1 MPGPTPSAHPGSRL
15 PSFVPESKPVYIASD
30 AHLGASPPGQ
40 RRAFLR
46 WLVHAAG
53 DAREIIINGDLFDFW
68 FEYRWGITRG
78 HDEALSILRD
88 VVLAGVPVTL
98 VGGNHDWWGGR
109 YLEDIVGVEFLK
121 KPVRRTIAGHRTFLA
136 HGDGLGAGDH
146 GYRLMSRVLR
156 SPVTQFAFE
165 LLPVAFGDR
174 IAGGV
179 SKTEDRWDQWGER
192 QEARSAALE
201 AFAVD
206 LLESDPELDLVLL
219 GHTHLP
225 MVREVGSERWYVNSG
240 DWVFHQSYVVLEEG
254 EAPRLLDWRDRP

>member
-1 MPGPTPSAHPGSRL
+1 M
-15 PSFVPESKPVYIASD
+15 PESKPVYIASD
-30 AHLGASPPGQ
+30 AHLGASPPGHRQ
-40 RRAFLR
+40 AFLR

-53 DAREIIINGDLFDFW
+53 AGSEIILNGDLFDFW

-78 HDEALSILRD
+78 HDKVLSILRD
-88 VVLAGVPVTL
+88 IVESGVPVTL

-109 YLEDIVGVEFLK
+109 YLRDTVGVEFLK
-121 KPVRRTIAGHRTFLA
+121 RPVRRRIAGHRTFLA
-136 HGDGLGAGDH
+136 HGDGLGSGDH
-146 GYRLMSRVLR
+146 SYRIMSRVLR

-165 LLPVAFGDR
+165 LLPVGLGDR

-179 SKTEDRWDQWGER
+179 SNTEDRWDEWGEG
-192 QEARSAALE
+192 QHARSAALE
-201 AFAVD
+201 SFAVE
-206 LLESDPELDLVLL
+206 LLEGDPELDLVLL

-225 MVREVGSERWYVNSG
+225 MLREVESGRWYVNSG